1 MFVPCSEVCL
11 LCTVAAL
18 HCIVSAPS
26 RAAKLQGNVHLLN
39 SKDSISYILLSSKTQ
54 LVFAKHWHIIQSF
67 DEEVLL
73 DGSKYLSLSGH

>member
-11 LCTVAAL
+11 LSTVAEL

-39 SKDSISYILLSSKTQ
+39 SKDSVTVILCSAQ
-54 LVFAKHWHIIQSF
+54 KHSWSLQNTGTSF
-67 DEEVLL
+67 TEEVLM
-73 DGSKYLSLSGH
+73 KRFYLTDQSTYH